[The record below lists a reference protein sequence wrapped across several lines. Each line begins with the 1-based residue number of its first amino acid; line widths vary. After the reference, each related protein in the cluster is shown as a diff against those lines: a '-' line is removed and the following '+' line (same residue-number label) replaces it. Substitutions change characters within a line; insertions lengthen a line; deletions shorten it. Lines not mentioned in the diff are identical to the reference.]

1 MMKRIFLLE
10 DDPLI
15 TKGLRFSL
23 ESEGLAL
30 VSCATLRQAR
40 EAVFAEPFDLA
51 LIDLTLPDGSGT
63 ELVELVKERLP
74 ELPVLILTARDDEN
88 DVVRGFDLGADDY
101 VTKPFGSR
109 ALVSRIKNLLRR
121 YKKDEAVL
129 VSGDVSVDLAAE
141 RVYKNGEE
149 VRLSALEYR
158 IYVLLLQNRGATVPR
173 ERILDRIWDL
183 AGNFVNDN
191 TLTVYVKRI
200 REKLGEASVATVK
213 GVGYRVD

>member
-1 MMKRIFLLE
+1 MKRIFLLE

-15 TKGLRFSL
+15 AKGLRFSL
-23 ESEGLAL
+23 ESEGFAL
-30 VSCATLRQAR
+30 SVCQTLSQALG
-40 EAVFAEPFDLA
+40 AVFAEPYDLA
-51 LIDLTLPDGSGT
+51 LVDLTLPDGNGT
-63 ELVELVKERLP
+63 QLVKLIKERLP

-88 DVVRGFDLGADDY
+88 DVVEGFDLGADDY

-109 ALVSRIKNLLRR
+109 ALVSRVKNLLRR
-121 YKKDEAVL
+121 YQKDEAVL
-129 VSGDVSVDLAAE
+129 SAGDVSVDLSAE

-149 VRLSALEYR
+149 IRLSALEYR
-158 IYVLLLQNRGATVPR
+158 IFVLLMQNRGSTVPR

-200 REKLGEASVATVK
+200 REKLGENAVVTVK